1 MFSVPLRRSMMAYRV
16 AAVDVHK
23 KMLAVV
29 VADVGVEG
37 EYQFER
43 RKFGAT
49 PDQLHLLAQWLVQQ
63 EVEEVVMEST
73 AQYWKPVWGALEQYW
88 KPARQQ
94 RDGATKM
101 SGALHLCQAKSNRGP
116 RGRKNDFADGER
128 MIKRLVAQEL
138 VLSFVPD
145 PEQRLWRTV
154 TRRKYQLTRDKVRFK
169 NQLESLLEQA
179 HIKLSSFVSDL
190 LGLSARRMLKALAE
204 GESDPAVLAALAD
217 HRLRA
222 TPEQLRD
229 ALGACA
235 QLHGVFRRLL
245 KMALEQ
251 LQFIEEQI
259 EKLDQEASGLL
270 QHHQD
275 AVQRVAEVPGFGVDS
290 ALQMIAEVGPEAAA
304 FESAKDL
311 SSGVGVIPGDD
322 ESAGESHS
330 TRSPKGN
337 KNMRRL
343 LNQAAQ
349 AAVKVKGSIFEVTFR
364 KLLPRLGYKQAIWAI
379 AHRLCRLLWLI
390 LNKGVHYQER
400 GPAVSAKSRRTRSPD
415 DQRTPKARLPSRRHP
430 SMTRVFRPCPGA
442 SNQPATERR

>member
-1 MFSVPLRRSMMAYRV
+1 MLSAPLRRSMMSYRI

-29 VADVGVEG
+29 VADVAGEG

-49 PDQLHLLAQWLVQQ
+49 PGELHLLAQWLVEQ

-73 AQYWKPVWGALEQYW
+73 AQYWKPVWGALERYW
-88 KPARQQ
+88 KPARQK
-94 RDGATKM
+94 REGAGKM
-101 SGALHLCQAKSNRGP
+101 CGTLHLCQAKSNHGP

-145 PEQRLWRTV
+145 TEQRLWRAV
-154 TRRKYQLTRDKVRFK
+154 TRRKHQLTRAKVGFK

-204 GESDPAVLAALAD
+204 GETDPGALAALAD

-235 QLHGVFRRLL
+235 QLNGVYRRLL
-245 KMALEQ
+245 KMVLEELQVIEAHIEQ
-251 LQFIEEQI
+251 LDREA
-259 EKLDQEASGLL
+259 LGLMQE
-270 QHHQD
+270 HQD
-275 AVQRVAEVPGFGVDS
+275 VVHRVAEVPGFGVDS
-290 ALQMIAEVGPEAAA
+290 ALQMIAEVGPKAAA
-304 FESAKDL
+304 FRSEKAL
-311 SSGVGVIPGDD
+311 SSWVGVCPGNE

-337 KNMRRL
+337 RPMRRL

-349 AAVKVKGSIFEVTFR
+349 SAVKVKGSIFEVAFSR
-364 KLLPRLGYKQAIWAI
+364 LLPRLGYKQAIWAI
-379 AHRLCRLLWLI
+379 AHRLCRVLWLI
-390 LNKGVHYQER
+390 LNKGVRYEER
-400 GPAVSAKSRRTRSPD
+400 GPAVSAKSKRTRA
-415 DQRTPKARLPSRRHP
+415 ARMIKELQKLGYRIVGGPLPAG
-430 SMTRVFRPCPGA
+430 MQA
-442 SNQPATERR
+442 